1 MNRFAFI
8 LVALLAVPLA
18 GCSSLAHKGI
28 DTEGNKTV
36 GAGVTA
42 DRNGLR
48 LNGVTSYHSTTPALE
63 RERRLIAEAK
73 ARKAEAKL
81 ALAKLRADAHE

>member
-1 MNRFAFI
+1 MSRIVFI
-8 LVALLAVPLA
+8 LVLALG

-28 DTEGNKTV
+28 DIEGNKTV

-48 LNGVTSYHSTTPALE
+48 LNGVTSYHSTTPEIAAA
-63 RERRLIAEAK
+63 RARIAEAK
-73 ARKAEAKL
+73 AREAEAKL
-81 ALAKLRADAHE
+81 RLAEIRAAGIE